1 MKNNK
6 EFKVTPEILELF
18 RIENVSARTIEN

>member
-6 EFKVTPEILELF
+6 EFKVTAEILELF
-18 RIENVSARTIEN
+18 RIENVSVRIIEI